1 MDQNLFLSCSEMQ
14 TDIGLYVLKP
24 KLPVWLF
31 RDRAFKEGNCGAS
44 LVVQWLSLH
53 APWAGTQTQS
63 PVEELRSHMLP
74 GPAGEKK
81 KGNKG

>member
-1 MDQNLFLSCSEMQ
+1 MLLGTNLCPPPHPTKM
-14 TDIGLYVLKP
+14 YVLKP

-31 RDRAFKEGNCGAS
+31 RDRAFKEGNCGTS

-63 PVEELRSHMLP
+63 LVKELRSHMLP
-74 GPAGEKK
+74 GPAGGKK
-81 KGNKG
+81 KAIRDK